1 MNIKQI
7 NKSIRYSKTQRME
20 RVSQF
25 LFWRTISYFLACK
38 ILLHT
43 TMRFWHD
50 SKLSVLILTLLI
62 YFLWHL
68 FLMGSISQSEQELFL
83 HVVATLLYIVCMNTH
98 AVKIYL
104 SSYIFSSNYNSKLFN
119 LFVAFQ
125 NAIWNSVHFRA
136 LNNHNTCLCIYCS
149 FRIK

>member
-1 MNIKQI
+1 M
-7 NKSIRYSKTQRME
+7 
-20 RVSQF
+20 
-25 LFWRTISYFLACK
+25 LISFILACK

-43 TMRFWHD
+43 RMRFWHD

-68 FLMGSISQSEQELFL
+68 VFDGGYFPIGTRSFL
-83 HVVATLLYIVCMNTH
+83 HVVATLLYTICMNTH
-98 AVKIYL
+98 LVKIYL
-104 SSYIFSSNYNSKLFN
+104 SSYIFFSNYNSKNFLE

-136 LNNHNTCLCIYCS
+136 LNNHNTCLCNYCFPLGKNKRTRS
-149 FRIK
+149 KLPNIFFAFCFSKN